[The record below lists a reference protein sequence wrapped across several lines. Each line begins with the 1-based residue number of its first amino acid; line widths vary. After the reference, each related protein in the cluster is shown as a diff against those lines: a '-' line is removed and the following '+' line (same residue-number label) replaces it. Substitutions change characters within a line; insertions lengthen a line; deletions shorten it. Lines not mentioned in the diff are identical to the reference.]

1 MNIKIFMAVYQ
12 LFCKAVTPLEHFY
25 VIIAVLTVEHISI
38 LVWLKSLANTYTETK
53 SSVWTRTWIIS
64 PTEQL
69 AHCLALAVDRGH
81 TLIPAASSVLLA

>member
-1 MNIKIFMAVYQ
+1 MYGSLSIILQSCNTIRTFLCYHSCANSRAYINISLVKI
-12 LFCKAVTPLEHFY
+12 T
-25 VIIAVLTVEHISI
+25 
-38 LVWLKSLANTYTETK
+38 SLANTYTETK

-81 TLIPAASSVLLA
+81 TLIPAASSVLSA